1 MSFNVADCGH
11 PPVLAN
17 GTTELNSSN
26 QTTFGSTAYQSCNTG
41 FNISGEG
48 TIECLSSGYWSE
60 SSVCNLI
67 GNCSIKFNIFDLVLP
82 MYCE

>member
-1 MSFNVADCGH
+1 MSFNVAECGH
-11 PPVLAN
+11 PSDLAN

-41 FNISGEG
+41 FNISGKG
-48 TIECLSSGYWSE
+48 TVECLSSGHWSE

-67 GNCSIKFNIFDLVLP
+67 GNCNIKCNIIDLGLFF
-82 MYCE
+82 CK

>member
-1 MSFNVADCGH
+1 MLFNVADCGH

-17 GTTELNSSN
+17 GTTELNSYN

-41 FNISGEG
+41 FNISGKG
-48 TIECLSSGYWSE
+48 TVECLSSGHWSE

-67 GNCSIKFNIFDLVLP
+67 GNYTIEYNLFD
-82 MYCE
+82 